1 MKPSIKFTQCLA
13 RWAIAA
19 VALAAQPAGAQGGPP
34 GFAAVSVETVVVK
47 YAPMESSVT
56 AVGTIIADASAMLR
70 AEVPGQIL
78 TVHFH
83 EAQRVAKGDRL
94 FSIESTV
101 LESEVNEARANVNRS
116 EAAYERAQELQQK
129 GLISGTDYDAARA
142 NYDVDQARLR
152 SSTARLS
159 KTVIRAPFD
168 GYVGLRRINVGDYAT
183 IGQQLVDVVQLDP
196 LRVEFSVPETLLAKV
211 QPGLPIDV
219 RVDAYPDEVFS
230 GEIVA
235 ISPSSD
241 IQGHNLQVRANLPNK
256 ELKLRPGLFVRVN
269 VTLGAR
275 ENVILI
281 PEQAIWPIGQDKT
294 VFVVADGQAHM
305 RVVRIG
311 ERQPGTVEIV
321 SGLDV
326 GEEIVTAGQMK
337 LYDGAAVRSV
347 PADPAA
353 SE

>member
-1 MKPSIKFTQCLA
+1 M
-13 RWAIAA
+13 
-19 VALAAQPAGAQGGPP
+19 
-34 GFAAVSVETVVVK
+34 
-47 YAPMESSVT
+47 
-56 AVGTIIADASAMLR
+56 
-70 AEVPGQIL
+70 
-78 TVHFH
+78 
-83 EAQRVAKGDRL
+83 
-94 FSIESTV
+94 
-101 LESEVNEARANVNRS
+101 
-116 EAAYERAQELQQK
+116 
-129 GLISGTDYDAARA
+129 
-142 NYDVDQARLR
+142 
-152 SSTARLS
+152 
-159 KTVIRAPFD
+159 
-168 GYVGLRRINVGDYAT
+168 
-183 IGQQLVDVVQLDP
+183 
-196 LRVEFSVPETLLAKV
+196 
-211 QPGLPIDV
+211 